1 MDALLLGR
9 QTYDNFAGHWP
20 AAPADIPFTGLLNGV
35 DKYVA
40 SRTLSDPLDWSGS
53 TVLTDPVPDAV
64 AALKRR
70 YDEIHVIGSLNLV
83 HTLLRSRLVDRL
95 ELWVYPIL
103 LGTGKRVF
111 VDGTPPTTLTL
122 TESAAHTNGVLQLT
136 YLTAAP
142 SESSTETPE
151 PTR

>member
-64 AALKRR
+64 AALTLIRHENPGRGVGVIVWVWLVGLWLRAAWCPSVRGLRQRR
-70 YDEIHVIGSLNLV
+70 RGWCCRCRGAGGEGGVGLNGGVLV
-83 HTLLRSRLVDRL
+83 VSRSR
-95 ELWVYPIL
+95 
-103 LGTGKRVF
+103 
-111 VDGTPPTTLTL
+111 
-122 TESAAHTNGVLQLT
+122 
-136 YLTAAP
+136 
-142 SESSTETPE
+142 
-151 PTR
+151 